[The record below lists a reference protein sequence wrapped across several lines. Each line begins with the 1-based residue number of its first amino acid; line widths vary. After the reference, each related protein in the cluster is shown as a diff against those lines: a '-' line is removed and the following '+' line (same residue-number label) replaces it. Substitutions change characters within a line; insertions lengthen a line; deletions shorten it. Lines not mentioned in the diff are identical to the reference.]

1 MGQRFDGGKAPA
13 AAALYPVDEMR
24 CALEEGGLLSE
35 GQAGRCSLCMCR
47 ARQLAQQRRFCRP
60 EFDIAVMFL
69 QVTEVSLFFRADGVG
84 VDLGDMEAVAQ
95 QEAGERERAEGEREV
110 DGNRRLA
117 DKVLSIA

>member
-1 MGQRFDGGKAPA
+1 MGQCLDGREAPA
-13 AAALYPVDEMR
+13 AAALDHVDEMR
-24 CALEEGGLLSE
+24 RVLEEGGFLPE
-35 GQAGRCSLCMCR
+35 GQAGRCSLCMCG

-95 QEAGERERAEGEREV
+95 QQAGER
-110 DGNRRLA
+110 
-117 DKVLSIA
+117 